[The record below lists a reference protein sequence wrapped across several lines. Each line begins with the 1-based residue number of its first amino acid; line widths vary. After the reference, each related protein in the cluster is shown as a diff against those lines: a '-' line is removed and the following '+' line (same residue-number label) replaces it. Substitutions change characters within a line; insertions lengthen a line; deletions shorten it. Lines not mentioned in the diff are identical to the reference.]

1 MQAFI
6 FCQNAMLHQN
16 IKQREFF
23 LRRRVDNFDLIASH
37 KNNASIWMETRSRHA
52 ALLKTCLLMI
62 VQFAID
68 RFKQSHSL
76 RVARPLRFDRVDF
89 VISGLDPIED
99 FLLFGLLCVCLD
111 LSLLLHAT
119 DLGNNNQLALM

>member
-23 LRRRVDNFDLIASH
+23 LRCRVHNFDLIASH
-37 KNNASIWMETRSRHA
+37 KNNASIWMETRPRHA
-52 ALLKTCLLMI
+52 ALLKTGLLMI
-62 VQFAID
+62 VQFSID
-68 RFKQSHSL
+68 SFKQSHSL
-76 RVARPLRFDRVDF
+76 RVARPLGIDRFDF
-89 VISGLDPIED
+89 VISVLDPIED
-99 FLLFGLLCVCLD
+99 LLFFGLFGVCFD
-111 LSLLLHAT
+111 LSLLLHTT